1 MEIVT
6 DTSLAPSVIS
16 AVIMSLKIEPLDEI
30 ALLAISCIAFAGES
44 SRVLMRQGGVC
55 AALVS
60 ALNSAH
66 DAESR
71 SLIAEAMSNLCQ
83 EAEGVEALFSA
94 HACPSV
100 VAALR
105 SSTADADAQNQLAM
119 VIANFCECENEM
131 LLKCIKMSLIES
143 GACAA
148 LVTALPP
155 IDSMCIVALA
165 IYQLAL
171 DLPVAAA
178 QRRKREPQCRLNG
191 ARCHNGG
198 CDALLRAE
206 PLPRHPGRSYQPRE
220 ALLFP
225 PEGLEHGVAQGW
237 GRRAQCWSSLTLTP
251 YGQLG
256 GTAKAARGGRHRF
269 ATDAHATLRDGGA
282 TT

>member
-1 MEIVT
+1 MEIVP

-16 AVIMSLKIEPLDEI
+16 AVIMSLKIEPLDEV

-60 ALNSAH
+60 ALNSARH
-66 DAESR
+66 AESR

-94 HACPSV
+94 DACPSV

-105 SSTADADAQNQLAM
+105 LSTAADADAQSQLAM
-119 VIANFCECENEM
+119 VIANFCEFENEM

-165 IYQLAL
+165 IYQLAM
-171 DLPVAAA
+171 DLPVAATQFVEA
-178 QRRKREPQCRLNG
+178 GHASPPN
-191 ARCHNGG
+191 
-198 CDALLRAE
+198 AL
-206 PLPRHPGRSYQPRE
+206 
-220 ALLFP
+220 
-225 PEGLEHGVAQGW
+225 
-237 GRRAQCWSSLTLTP
+237 
-251 YGQLG
+251 
-256 GTAKAARGGRHRF
+256 
-269 ATDAHATLRDGGA
+269 
-282 TT
+282 